1 MYKGHVLAASL
12 QYSELPG
19 ADESDNKDIGNP
31 FTSNSG
37 TQSWKSSNLKESERD
52 SLIIWEMFM
61 GMYCLPYS
69 YLNLFLLYDRTGV
82 GSYTDMKAV

>member
-31 FTSNSG
+31 FTSKPT

-52 SLIIWEMFM
+52 SLII
-61 GMYCLPYS
+61 
-69 YLNLFLLYDRTGV
+69 
-82 GSYTDMKAV
+82 

>member
-31 FTSNSG
+31 FTSNNG

-52 SLIIWEMFM
+52 SLII
-61 GMYCLPYS
+61 
-69 YLNLFLLYDRTGV
+69 
-82 GSYTDMKAV
+82 

>member
-31 FTSNSG
+31 FTNKPG
-37 TQSWKSSNLKESERD
+37 NQSWKTSNFKDSERD
-52 SLIIWEMFM
+52 SLII
-61 GMYCLPYS
+61 
-69 YLNLFLLYDRTGV
+69 
-82 GSYTDMKAV
+82 